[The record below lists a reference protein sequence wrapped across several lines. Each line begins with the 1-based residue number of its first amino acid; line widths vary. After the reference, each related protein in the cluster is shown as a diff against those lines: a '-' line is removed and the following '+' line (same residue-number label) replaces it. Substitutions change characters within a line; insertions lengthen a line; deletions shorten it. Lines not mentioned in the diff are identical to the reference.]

1 MRARVLRMLT
11 SSSRLLR
18 LLSMLQARRYWPGPE
33 LAERLEIH
41 PRTLRRDIERLR
53 ELGYP
58 IEASSGVAGGY
69 AFRPGQAL
77 PPLMLDDD
85 EALAVAIALR
95 TAASGM
101 VGGIEETALRAV
113 VKLEQVMPARL
124 RKRADALRTTIT
136 PLDSIGPVI
145 DATLL
150 AALAGACREQL
161 SVRFTYT
168 DIRGAASERWVD
180 PQGVVHTGSRWYLVA
195 WDRARKDWRT
205 FRLDR
210 IQPPATHP
218 ITVGEHFAPRPGP
231 EGGDLKA
238 FVSRSLAVSPYPT
251 QARIVLHAPREVMAQ
266 RIPAAYGLLET
277 IDEQRCLL
285 RCGAHALDHLTYW
298 LLAFDVDFEVL
309 EPVELV
315 ERLRAA
321 GDRIRAIAPAS
332 TRAPSDGVPP
342 CVPLRPGSG
351 PMR

>member
-1 MRARVLRMLT
+1 MLT

-18 LLSMLQARRYWPGPE
+18 LLSLLQARRYWPGPQ

-69 AFRPGQAL
+69 AFRAGQAL

-150 AALAGACREQL
+150 ATLASACREQL

-168 DIRGAASERWVD
+168 DIRGAASERNVD

-195 WDRARKDWRT
+195 WDRAREDWRT

-210 IQPPATHP
+210 IQPPAT
-218 ITVGEHFAPRPGP
+218 VGDHFSPRPGP

-266 RIPAAYGLLET
+266 RIPAPYGVLEV

-309 EPVELV
+309 EPAELK
-315 ERLRAA
+315 ERLVRAGERVA
-321 GDRIRAIAPAS
+321 RSLGE
-332 TRAPSDGVPP
+332 T
-342 CVPLRPGSG
+342 
-351 PMR
+351 